1 MWQLGGKQ
9 VVYIHTNNDKAE
21 TLFYDRY
28 DRLRKEILDNR
39 SAADVQT
46 LPYFSSVIKEGLRLA
61 MANPTRLSRTVSSS
75 PNGGLKIKIMQEGFL
90 PSSVIIIPA
99 GTNVG
104 ISAYTLHFNPK
115 VFPNPHDFLPE
126 RWLEPTPEM
135 LRDIIPFGIGPRQC
149 IARNLATAGL
159 FWAIEGLVKSDVLKG
174 ARPVKDRVEIFEW
187 FNARVKDRK
196 VELIW

>member
-1 MWQLGGKQ
+1 MLKT
-9 VVYIHTNNDKAE
+9 HSS
-21 TLFYDRY
+21 RY

-39 SAADVQT
+39 SAAADVQT

-61 MANPTRLSRTVSSS
+61 MANPTRLSRIVSSS
-75 PNGGLKIKIMQEGFL
+75 ANGLKIKLQEGLLL
-90 PSSVIIIPA
+90 PSSSIIIPA

-135 LRDIIPFGIGPRQC
+135 LRDSIAFGIGPRQC
-149 IARNLATAGL
+149 IARNLATAAL
-159 FWAIEGLVKSDVLKG
+159 FWAVEGLVKCDVLKD
-174 ARPVKDRVEIFEW
+174 ARPVIKKDRIEIFEW

-196 VELIW
+196 VELVW